1 MYRCIL
7 EQMGEEKIG
16 REFWGYS
23 PAVACLVDLDLP
35 LELVY
40 QLSRPQC
47 K

>member
-1 MYRCIL
+1 
-7 EQMGEEKIG
+7 MGEEKIG
-16 REFWGYS
+16 SEFWGYS

-35 LELVY
+35 LIY